1 MNEQVAIIRAEIE
14 RRMKELEDAPYAGP
28 IQARVHEELNYFKKL
43 IDSLPDEPKGW
54 ISVKD
59 ALPPMDEEVIVLNNQ
74 MHGKKLSTARRICFG
89 HIVDRR
95 YAMDYDGWNIPG
107 VEYWMP
113 CPPIPDEQ
121 PIGIHDI
128 GVEGK
133 NGVNASDPPECQ
145 DVFKVLS
152 KPIQVIRKCE
162 ETEKSALKKCEEVDL
177 EKELAKYEASLPES
191 ATVDPFE
198 GHPTL
203 KDIASYFYELG
214 KQAKKEE

>member
-1 MNEQVAIIRAEIE
+1 MTTKDIIRTKIE
-14 RRMKELEDAPYAGP
+14 ARMEAIDEGVFYADSDEEETGYRYALEWIKG
-28 IQARVHEELNYFKKL
+28 I

-59 ALPPMDEEVIVLNNQ
+59 ALPPMDEEVIVLTDNLETYPIC
-74 MHGKKLSTARRICFG
+74 KICFG
-89 HIVDRR
+89 HIVDRAR
-95 YAMDYDGWNIPG
+95 CSDYNGWNIPG
-107 VEYWMP
+107 VVLWMP
-113 CPPIPDEQ
+113 CPKLPETYLVASKNWTDE
-121 PIGIHDI
+121 PT
-128 GVEGK
+128 
-133 NGVNASDPPECQ
+133 PPE
-145 DVFKVLS
+145 
-152 KPIQVIRKCE
+152 KCE